1 MHKVSCTIA
10 NLTLWY
16 WTLSLAQVVLI
27 KQEKVPCLIDNDAHL
42 ALDPSDPYAVQTKPH
57 GHGDV
62 HGLLHRSGLA
72 QQWQQQGLQWV
83 CFFQVR
89 TATVRM
95 CCCSSS
101 TIGYAR
107 VW

>member
-1 MHKVSCTIA
+1 LQLPC
-10 NLTLWY
+10 
-16 WTLSLAQVVLI
+16 LSSAASLQVVLI

-42 ALDPSDPYAVQTKPH
+42 ALDPNDPYAVQTKPH

-83 CFFQVR
+83 CFFQV
-89 TATVRM
+89 TLEAVN
-95 CCCSSS
+95 CCCVRSFWQWCVALR
-101 TIGYAR
+101 T
-107 VW
+107 V